1 MHKTNFQNDAD
12 ENKDSYEEEDLVKDE
27 KFKIKEEKIEI
38 LMEKPLQQSE
48 AEKPK
53 APIEEQMGAMINCK
67 DCSFSSENEN
77 ISKLHFF
84 LTIIPKQKSLKG
96 FLPRWKI

>member
-1 MHKTNFQNDAD
+1 
-12 ENKDSYEEEDLVKDE
+12 
-27 KFKIKEEKIEI
+27 
-38 LMEKPLQQSE
+38 MEKLLQQSE

-67 DCSFSSENEN
+67 DCSFSSENEG

-84 LTIIPKQKSLKG
+84 SHQYTKAKIIERFPPTLKSLT
-96 FLPRWKI
+96 FSS

>member
-1 MHKTNFQNDAD
+1 MG
-12 ENKDSYEEEDLVKDE
+12 
-27 KFKIKEEKIEI
+27 
-38 LMEKPLQQSE
+38 KPLQQSE

-84 LTIIPKQKSLKG
+84 LTNIPKQKSLKG

>member
-1 MHKTNFQNDAD
+1 M
-12 ENKDSYEEEDLVKDE
+12 EDLVKDE
-27 KFKIKEEKIEI
+27 KFKIEEEI
-38 LMEKPLQQSE
+38 LMEKLLQQSE

-77 ISKLHFF
+77 ISNLHFF
-84 LTIIPKQKSLKG
+84 SHQYTEAKIIERFPPTLKNLTFSSEEEFSKNLN
-96 FLPRWKI
+96 LLL